1 MIQFCPICYTAINQP
16 MKNISLLLILL
27 FPLLLHAQEVS
38 DKKVVHVTK
47 DSLKRRIPLSDPWK
61 FKAGDDTAW
70 ASPGLNDSL
79 WIETKTAID
88 IEQGVD
94 KKLGFK
100 GRGWFRKHF
109 FSDSSLAEIPVAL
122 EIEQDGATEIYVD
135 GKLVKQYG
143 SFRKNGDAY
152 YENPKYELA
161 ILLLKP
167 GAHVLAVRYE
177 NFNAWKR
184 LAKYNEPDAG
194 FRIWVINLNY
204 GIDSMRG
211 TLFAASLITLIS
223 GSIFLALFIVHL
235 ILFLFYRGAI
245 SNLIFSL
252 FNFGFASLFYL
263 IYIGVIGQSIAFQD
277 TSTLLVNIALSLS
290 CFSLSAL
297 VNNLFSKKKLRFR
310 IITVLC
316 IAIVVITFIN
326 YSLATKILAGIGII
340 CALEAAILVCRAMY
354 RRIKG
359 AKILGIGILFCVLF
373 FASIIIAS
381 LALGGIELQGGL
393 ISLLLI
399 VLAVLAIFS
408 IPFSMSAYLAWNFAS
423 VNKSLKTQLHQVEV
437 LSQKTLEQEQE
448 KQQLLESRKEEL
460 EKEVAVRTAEVMQ
473 QKAKIEQQHEDLKT
487 EKKKSDDLLLNIL
500 PAEVAEELKETGTTK
515 AQHFDHV
522 TVLFTDFVNFTQ
534 ISEQLSP
541 EQLVQELHEC
551 FRAFDDIMERNGLE
565 KIKTIGDAYLAVS
578 GMPVANERHAYN
590 AVKAGLEIAEFI
602 RNRSLDKRSFEVRVG
617 INSGELVAGIVGVK
631 KFAYD
636 IWGDTV
642 NMASRMESNSE
653 PGRVNISENTH
664 ELVLDDFTFTYRGKI
679 NAKNKG
685 EVDMYFVDD
694 AIGHNS

>member
-1 MIQFCPICYTAINQP
+1 
-16 MKNISLLLILL
+16 MKNLTLLLLL
-27 FPLLLHAQEVS
+27 LLPLLASAQEIS
-38 DKKVVHVTK
+38 DKKVVLITK
-47 DSLKRRIPLSDPWK
+47 DSLKRRIPLGGQWK
-61 FKAGDDTAW
+61 FKAGDDITW
-70 ASPGLNDSL
+70 ASSGLNDSS
-79 WIETKTAID
+79 WTETRTYID
-88 IEQGVD
+88 IEKGVD

-100 GRGWFRKHF
+100 GKGWFRKHF
-109 FSDSSLAEIPVAL
+109 FSDSTLAEIPIAL

-143 SFRKNGDAY
+143 VFRKNGNAY

-161 ILLLKP
+161 TLLLKP

-177 NFNAWKR
+177 NFDAWKR
-184 LAKYNEPDAG
+184 LVRYDEPEAG
-194 FRIWVINLNY
+194 FRIWFVNLNY
-204 GIDSMRG
+204 GIDSIRG
-211 TLFAASLITLIS
+211 ALFATSLITLVS

-235 ILFLFYRGAI
+235 ILFLFYRAAI

-252 FNFGFASLFYL
+252 FNFGFASFFYF
-263 IYIGVIGQSIAFQD
+263 IYIDVIGQSVMFQD
-277 TSTLLVNIALSLS
+277 MSALFINIALSIS

-316 IAIVVITFIN
+316 IAVIAVTFIN
-326 YSLATKILAGIGII
+326 YSPATKMLAGIGAI

-354 RRIKG
+354 RKIKG
-359 AKILGIGILFCVLF
+359 AKILGIGILFFVLF

-381 LALGGIELQGGL
+381 LAMDGIQLQGGPMA
-393 ISLLLI
+393 LLLVI
-399 VLAVLAIFS
+399 LAVMAIFS
-408 IPFSMSAYLAWNFAS
+408 IPFSMSAYLAWSFAS
-423 VNKSLKTQLHQVEV
+423 VSKNLKTQLQQVEV
-437 LSQKTLEQEQE
+437 LSKKTIEQEQE
-448 KQQLLESRKEEL
+448 KQQLLENRKEEL
-460 EKEVAVRTAEVMQ
+460 EKEVAVRTTEVMQ
-473 QKAKIEQQHEDLKT
+473 QKAKIEQQHEDLKS

-500 PAEVAEELKETGTTK
+500 PAEVAEELKQTGTTK

-541 EQLVQELHEC
+541 EELVQELHEC

-590 AVKAGLEIAEFI
+590 AVKAGLEIVDFI
-602 RNRSLDKRSFEVRVG
+602 LNRSSDRRSFEVRVG

-653 PGRVNISENTH
+653 SGRVNISENTH
-664 ELVLDDFTFTYRGKI
+664 GLVLNDFTFTYRGKI

-685 EVDMYFVDD
+685 EVDMYFVE
-694 AIGHNS
+694 AETKKP